1 MAENQHIYAAIDLKS
16 FYASVECVSR
26 KLDTLTTNLVVADV
40 TRSEKTICLAVS
52 PSLKACGIPGRPR
65 LFEVVQKVR
74 EVNRQR
80 LADAVRAHKAVRGAD
95 GKWSFASS
103 SFDAAAL
110 QKDLSLELGYI
121 VAPPRM
127 ATYIE
132 YSTRIYQIYLKYV
145 APEDIHVY
153 SIDEVFID
161 LTHYLPFYRMTA
173 HELVTTMIR
182 EILYTTGITATAG
195 IGTNL
200 YLAKAA
206 MDIVAKHVPADK
218 DGVRIAELDEQTY
231 RQTLWGHTP
240 LTDFWRVGR
249 GYERRLQKLG
259 LNTMGDIALCSCGG
273 PREYYNEDLLYKTF
287 GVNAELLIDHAWGWE
302 PTTIADIKAYKP
314 ESSSLG
320 SGQVLTAAYPY
331 EKARLVV
338 REMAEELIL
347 NLVDKGLVTDQID
360 LTIGYDTASL
370 TTPGI
375 RYTGPVT
382 TDHYGRK
389 VPKHA
394 HGTRHL
400 GRRTQSAKVILDAAM
415 ALFDR
420 IVNPAL
426 LVRRVN
432 IVALHILV
440 GQSANL
446 HIIGE
451 VAFVTGIYRHGF
463 LGVGG
468 FWFFFGDNR
477 ILCGG
482 LFRLRIPLHE
492 PREALPALRA
502 GDGIEKRRVA
512 EGNIK
517 DADALDDIGLSIFQI
532 HRIAYG
538 IRELFS
544 LRDRSCFG
552 NVCNCFLWLMPVVL
566 LHILIRNV
574 NEVAEIE
581 IFQLVGNNL
590 LQRAVLPGFQML
602 IIQIALQPIIHKV
615 NVHLNGNLIVCD
627 SGVGDADLRRVA
639 EIRL

>member
-338 REMAEELIL
+338 ALYAGHPLAQRQQLRRQELRGETILYMSPDAADDSYGDAFFMQLYNEAGYKPNILFRSADTESILMMVSAEEGISIL
-347 NLVDKGLVTDQID
+347 PAYCVEKLYNADNLVFIPL
-360 LTIGYDTASL
+360 IGEGEVEEIIAAWQ
-370 TTPGI
+370 TTNP
-375 RYTGPVT
+375 
-382 TDHYGRK
+382 
-389 VPKHA
+389 
-394 HGTRHL
+394 
-400 GRRTQSAKVILDAAM
+400 
-415 ALFDR
+415 
-420 IVNPAL
+420 NPAL
-426 LVRRVN
+426 AR
-432 IVALHILV
+432 
-440 GQSANL
+440 
-446 HIIGE
+446 
-451 VAFVTGIYRHGF
+451 F
-463 LGVGG
+463 LAMTPPQ
-468 FWFFFGDNR
+468 W
-477 ILCGG
+477 
-482 LFRLRIPLHE
+482 E
-492 PREALPALRA
+492 
-502 GDGIEKRRVA
+502 
-512 EGNIK
+512 
-517 DADALDDIGLSIFQI
+517 
-532 HRIAYG
+532 
-538 IRELFS
+538 
-544 LRDRSCFG
+544 
-552 NVCNCFLWLMPVVL
+552 
-566 LHILIRNV
+566 
-574 NEVAEIE
+574 
-581 IFQLVGNNL
+581 
-590 LQRAVLPGFQML
+590 
-602 IIQIALQPIIHKV
+602 
-615 NVHLNGNLIVCD
+615 
-627 SGVGDADLRRVA
+627 
-639 EIRL
+639 